1 MKNRTYI
8 LIVTACALLSAT
20 SSAIGYQATFIPT
33 ISVSEEYTDNVFLS
47 YSDKE
52 HDFITAVSP
61 GFSFNIEGKK
71 IGAESSYVPT
81 YSIYDE
87 FSENDTWRH
96 SVGFSGWAD
105 ISKNNRIDI
114 RESFLRTEDP
124 MSEIDSTVRR
134 NRQPYYTN
142 TASIG
147 LTHQF
152 GESDVV
158 YLEYLNYI
166 LENDDP
172 DLEDS
177 ARHDALINVT
187 CWFLPVWGLDTG
199 ILYTK
204 GEFDYSDDFDVW
216 IANARLIR
224 RLSRRLEVFMQ
235 YVHTALDYNGDSA
248 DYQLYNP
255 SIGFAYSPAENLS
268 LSFDVGHYF
277 KDNTSGMDNDDG
289 LTSNIDLSRTFR
301 RGSLR
306 LRGSIGHEQT
316 SFGAENLGP
325 TIFYEAGGSATYE
338 LTRYISGN
346 IFGSYRENEYEAV
359 VDEREDKITRCG
371 LGFVIQPLAWM
382 SIRLNYIYS
391 YHDSTLTRDSYGENR
406 AILMVTL
413 TPTRPYRMSQ

>member
-1 MKNRTYI
+1 M
-8 LIVTACALLSAT
+8 
-20 SSAIGYQATFIPT
+20 PT
-33 ISVSEEYTDNVFLS
+33 ISVSEEYTDNLFLS

-71 IGAESSYVPT
+71 IGAESSYAPT
-81 YSIYDE
+81 YSIYDK

-96 SVGFSGWAD
+96 SLEFSGWAD

-114 RESFLRTEDP
+114 RNSFLRTEDP
-124 MSEIDSTVRR
+124 MSEMEIDSTVRR
-134 NRQPYYTN
+134 SRQPYYTN
-142 TASIG
+142 SASIG
-147 LTHQF
+147 FTHQF

-158 YLEYLNYI
+158 YLEYLNGI

-177 ARHDALINVT
+177 TRHNASINVT
-187 CWFLPVWGLDTG
+187 YWFLPVWGLDTG

-204 GEFDYSDDFDVW
+204 GEFDDSDDFDVW
-216 IANARLIR
+216 IAKARLMR
-224 RLSRRLEVFMQ
+224 RLSRRLEVFAQ
-235 YVHTALDYNGDSA
+235 YVHTSLDYNGDSA
-248 DYQLYNP
+248 DYQTYNP

-268 LSFDVGHYF
+268 LSFDIGYYF
-277 KDNTSGMDNDDG
+277 IDNTNGRDNDDG
-289 LTSNIDLSRTFR
+289 LTLNIDLSRTFK
-301 RGSLR
+301 RGSLS
-306 LRGSIGHEQT
+306 LKGSGGHEQT

-325 TIFYEAGGSATYE
+325 TKFYEAGGSATYE
-338 LTRYISGN
+338 LTKYINGN

-371 LGFVIQPLAWM
+371 LGLVIQPLAWM
-382 SIRLNYIYS
+382 SIGLNYTYS
-391 YHDSTLTRDSYGENR
+391 YHDSTQTRDSYGENR
-406 AILMVTL
+406 AFLMVTL